1 MATQQSTIFT
11 RILIFVLGVLFIVS
25 LSWLLYG
32 NYQAGDS
39 ASWQLLISGILLSI
53 PLALLYSSI
62 GVLLMAARQK
72 STQGQVD
79 RRLAKLLFWSPRLAG
94 VAIIFFISLF
104 ALDVF
109 APGYSLGEMLL
120 GFLMHMLPSIALAVV
135 LAFAWRWEWVGFA
148 AFLAA
153 ALFFMRFLLRNPVQ
167 EFGNF
172 LLFSAPLLVIALLFG
187 ANWLWRKEL
196 HPAS

>member
-1 MATQQSTIFT
+1 MVTQRSSIFT
-11 RILIFVLGVLFIVS
+11 RILIVVLGALFVLS
-25 LSWLLYG
+25 LSWFLYG
-32 NYQAGDS
+32 NYRVGDS
-39 ASWQLLISGILLSI
+39 ALWQMIVSGILLSI
-53 PLALLYSSI
+53 PLALLYASI
-62 GVLLMAARQK
+62 GVLVVAARQK

-79 RRLAKLLFWSPRLAG
+79 RRLAKLLYWSPRLAG

-109 APGYSLGEMLL
+109 GPGYSLGEMLL
-120 GFLMHMLPSIALAVV
+120 GFLMHMLPSIGLIIMLAL
-135 LAFAWRWEWVGFA
+135 AWRWEWVGFA
-148 AFLAA
+148 AFLVA

-172 LLFSAPLLVIALLFG
+172 LLISGPLLVIALLFG

>member
-1 MATQQSTIFT
+1 MVTQRSSIFT
-11 RILIFVLGVLFIVS
+11 RILIVVLGALYVLS
-25 LSWLLYG
+25 LSWFLYG
-32 NYQAGDS
+32 NYRAGDS
-39 ASWQLLISGILLSI
+39 ALWQMLISGVILTI
-53 PLALLYSSI
+53 PLALLYASI
-62 GVLLMAARQK
+62 GVLVVAARQK

-172 LLFSAPLLVIALLFG
+172 FLLKDV
-187 ANWLWRKEL
+187 
-196 HPAS
+196 